1 MTMTTSQLKAA
12 VRHYLKTGDH
22 DPAFRGWP
30 GLNFLDAAQRGSAML
45 CDALV
50 AEVALRTQ
58 PHGIVPDLVNRDV
71 TAMARSKISPMIVG
85 LFPAAEQP
93 LVLAVLE
100 RSVVFLHPGNI
111 ESVLRSARWS
121 HTAWSLANLY
131 LVSVG
136 CERLSD
142 EAPNIVGL
150 SEETT
155 CYVSP
160 AYFTSRDDFADYV
173 VHEAA
178 HVFHNCKR
186 ATVGLKETRR
196 REFLLDIDY
205 RKRETFA
212 YACEA
217 YSCIVARGGTADDRR
232 AALDAHA
239 DGWLPGDDSINL
251 DEYLDI
257 LQEAVAARNGWKRI
271 LQRCAPR
278 EGRTATRAVP
288 G

>member
-1 MTMTTSQLKAA
+1 MTKSTSQLKAA
-12 VRHYLKTGDH
+12 VRDYLRTGDH

-30 GLNFLDAAQRGSAML
+30 GSNFLDAAQRGSATL

-50 AEVALRTQ
+50 AEVASRTQ
-58 PHGIVPDLVNRDV
+58 RHGIAPDLVSRDV
-71 TAMARSKISPMIVG
+71 TALTRSKVSPMVAG
-85 LFPAAEQP
+85 LFPVAEQP
-93 LVLAVLE
+93 MVLAMLE

-111 ESVLRSARWS
+111 ESVLRAATWPR
-121 HTAWSLANLY
+121 TAWSLSNLY

-136 CERLSD
+136 CERLSS

-160 AYFTSRDDFADYV
+160 AYFSSQDEFADYV

-178 HVFHNCKR
+178 HVFHNCRR
-186 ATVGLKETRR
+186 ATVGLPETRSR
-196 REFLLDIDY
+196 KYLLDIDY

-217 YSCIVARGGTADDRR
+217 YSCIVEQGGTVTTRG

-239 DGWLPGDDSINL
+239 DGSLPGDDSIDL

-257 LQEAVAARNGWKRI
+257 LQEAVGARNGWKRI
-271 LQRCAPR
+271 LQRCAPP
-278 EGRTATRAVP
+278 EGRTATRPVP